1 MADAQSAEPIGDEEP
16 KKKGCCGYT
25 DPDANNKKDIFDDVD
40 EDMHP
45 ILDNPARR
53 SYSLCC
59 CLGTDWPALLCFMA
73 VMAGCFGLWILAF
86 YKGQV
91 DIAINGMA
99 WNGVICGKGE
109 ASGAPYNV
117 WINPTM
123 TSSPF
128 ASSVCMPSC
137 PVVNGTQ
144 TVPVNDT
151 HTVDSLDSAVEGIT
165 DSAARAAAEKD
176 VKKLGDRVDDL
187 KTEVTYMSKQLGD
200 TSQELDRTTMFCL
213 CNKDKFPSFW
223 AYKAKHDVQ
232 ALCEAKPASVYGY
245 IELPYEDSLSE
256 FVGDGKN
263 LATNTSAMDYVPC
276 AFRYRTER
284 TFTRCMPW
292 VSANSLGRITLV
304 MGTSGI
310 SDSVSSFANAGSQR
324 VVAWTTDVSKGSQVM
339 WAACGLAFL
348 MSIGLIYFMSC
359 SCFGDTCRALDWIV
373 WGVLI
378 SLLFLFMGLTAIT
391 GYQTKFYKDRFDVS
405 PELATHAED
414 EQAMYIYGF
423 SAAVSGLC
431 FLAHLIFIS
440 PCVCGTQ
447 IQNSIEIIAAAAQ
460 AFQGAWAVL
469 LYPIVHNLA
478 ITIAILC
485 WLVGLLFIS
494 TSGTVTKREDGVH
507 TLVFDDNFQKALGFY
522 VVCIVW
528 IVEFMG
534 AVGFM
539 IVAGAILVDFFD
551 HGMPKEGQSKSSRWP
566 LWSSVKMVLGN
577 HMGTAAIGSFLITLV
592 VIIRAVVTYLL
603 EEAKQKDTSQI
614 MKYVAACIEC
624 CCECIEEC
632 MRYMV
637 KTAYILTIL
646 EGRWFFS
653 AVCGGLWTLLS
664 NAGQVFAT
672 NYIAYFI
679 LWLCKLAVPIAST
692 TLAYFMIESGQ
703 FGCTKYDFSSTFN
716 VLVPVFIIACIFSFT
731 FLGLLG
737 ISIEVVLIA
746 FLKCEEMDSAHPEL
760 NILGKIPPSLAK
772 QYDSFKTRRQE
783 GEDAKAQGDGDGAGA
798 PLLDKTGDLESKGE
812 EN

>member
-1 MADAQSAEPIGDEEP
+1 MAEAQPADPQEDEEP

-25 DPDANNKKDIFDDVD
+25 DPDANNKKDIFEGVD
-40 EDMHP
+40 EDAHP
-45 ILDNPARR
+45 VLDNPSRR

-59 CLGTDWPALLCFMA
+59 CLGSDWPSLLVFMA
-73 VMAGCFGLWILAF
+73 VMGGCFTLWCLALN
-86 YKGQV
+86 KGQV
-91 DIAINGMA
+91 DIALNGMA
-99 WNGVICGKGE
+99 WNGVICGKGA

-117 WINPTM
+117 WINPTA

-128 ASSVCMPSC
+128 ATSVCMPAC
-137 PVVNGTQ
+137 PVVNGSQ

-151 HTVDSLDSAVEGIT
+151 KTVEALESAVSGIT
-165 DSAARAAAEKD
+165 DGAARAAAEAD
-176 VKKLGDRVDDL
+176 VNKLGGRVSDL
-187 KTEVTYMSKQLGD
+187 KTEVTYMSQQLGD
-200 TSQELDRTTMFCL
+200 TSKELDRTTMNCL
-213 CNKDKFPSFW
+213 CNKDKYPAFW
-223 AYKAKHDVQ
+223 AYKAKHDVK
-232 ALCEAKPASVYGY
+232 ALCEAKPASVNGY
-245 IELPYEDSLSE
+245 IELPYEDSLAS

-263 LATNTSAMDYVPC
+263 LANDPNAMDKVPC

-304 MGTSGI
+304 MGTSGV

-324 VVAWTTDVSKGSQVM
+324 IVAWTTDVSKGAQVM
-339 WAACGLAFL
+339 YYSCGLAFI
-348 MSIGLIYFMSC
+348 MSISLIYLMSC
-359 SCFGDTCRALDWIV
+359 SCFGDTCRLLDWIV
-373 WGVLI
+373 WGVLV

-391 GYQTKFYKDRFDVS
+391 GYQFKFYKDRFDIT
-405 PELATHAED
+405 PELATNKED
-414 EQAMYIYGF
+414 EQAMYIYGV
-423 SAAVSGLC
+423 SAALSGLC
-431 FLAHLIFIS
+431 FLGHLIFIS

-469 LYPIVHNLA
+469 LYPIIHNLSV
-478 ITIAILC
+478 TIAIVC
-485 WLVGLLFIS
+485 WLIGLLFIS
-494 TSGTVTKREDGVH
+494 TAGTVTKGADGVH
-507 TLVFDDNFQKALGFY
+507 TLVYDENFQKALAFY

-539 IVAGAILVDFFD
+539 IVSGAILVDFFD
-551 HGMPKEGQSKSSRWP
+551 HGTTKDGQAKSSRWP
-566 LWSSVKMVLGN
+566 LMSSVKLVLGN
-577 HMGTAAIGSFLITLV
+577 HLGTAALGSFFITLV
-592 VIIRAVVTYLL
+592 VIIRAVITYLL
-603 EEAKQKDTSQI
+603 EEAKAKDQSSI

-624 CCECIEEC
+624 CCECVEEC

-637 KTAYILTIL
+637 KTAYILTVL

-692 TLAYFMIESGQ
+692 TLAYFMIESGS

-746 FLKCEEMDSAHPEL
+746 FLKCEEMDAAHPEL
-760 NILGKIPPSLAK
+760 NIMGKIPPSLGA
-772 QYDSFKTRRQE
+772 QYESFKTRRQE
-783 GEDAKAQGDGDGAGA
+783 GEDAKAQGDGSGDGA
-798 PLLDKTGDLESKGE
+798 PLIDKTGDVEKGE
-812 EN
+812 EK